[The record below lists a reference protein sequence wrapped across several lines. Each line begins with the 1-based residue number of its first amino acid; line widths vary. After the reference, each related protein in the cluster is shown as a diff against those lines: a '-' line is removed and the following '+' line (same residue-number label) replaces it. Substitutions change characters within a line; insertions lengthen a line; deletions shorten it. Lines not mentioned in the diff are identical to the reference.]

1 MVRIA
6 YSKTWAPRSPQPC
19 LKATH
24 LFHTF
29 YHGRARLHFDLS
41 SFYQHKTLLETRVSF
56 TGLCRSADDKM
67 AGAEAI
73 AAISLVA
80 ACITII
86 EKITSIGDAVHDAQG
101 LPSKLRLVFE
111 KLPVIEEL
119 LNKARERFE
128 NENISEATSERAQP
142 VLEQCKQALEK
153 LRNIFQDACPEDEE
167 NRRK

>member
-1 MVRIA
+1 
-6 YSKTWAPRSPQPC
+6 
-19 LKATH
+19 
-24 LFHTF
+24 
-29 YHGRARLHFDLS
+29 
-41 SFYQHKTLLETRVSF
+41 
-56 TGLCRSADDKM
+56 M